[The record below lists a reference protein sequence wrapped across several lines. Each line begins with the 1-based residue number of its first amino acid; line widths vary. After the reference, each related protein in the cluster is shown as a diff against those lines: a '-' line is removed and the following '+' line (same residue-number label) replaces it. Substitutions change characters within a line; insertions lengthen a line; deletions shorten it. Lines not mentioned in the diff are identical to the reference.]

1 MFRANPW
8 GLDDMHGNVWQWCAD
23 RHGPYHKG
31 SAKDPKGAESGERRV
46 LRGGSWDGE
55 PRHRRSAN
63 RYVVVAGN
71 RGGANGFRV
80 LWRVPA
86 ATL

>member
-1 MFRANPW
+1 M
-8 GLDDMHGNVWQWCAD
+8 
-23 RHGPYHKG
+23 
-31 SAKDPKGAESGERRV
+31 
-46 LRGGSWDGE
+46 RGGSWDGE

-86 ATL
+86 GTL